1 MTLLCKSRKEDQKPT
16 ASIVN
21 PNKTRIGNWNVRTM
35 FETEKAGQVAR
46 EMKRYKL
53 DILGISKCKWRGS
66 RKSKLNTGE
75 IIIFYSGKENIH
87 QGGIAIIIMICHN
100 KQPDVLW
107 SGHQKV
113 VKLSEQGFIQ
123 SIGN

>member
-1 MTLLCKSRKEDQKPT
+1 
-16 ASIVN
+16 
-21 PNKTRIGNWNVRTM
+21 M

-46 EMKRYKL
+46 EMKRYML
-53 DILGISKCKWRGS
+53 DISDISEW
-66 RKSKLNTGE
+66 KSKLNTRDV
-75 IIIFYSGKENIH
+75 IIFYSSKENIH
-87 QGGIAIIIMICHN
+87 QGGIAIIITICHN

-123 SIGN
+123 RIGNWHW